1 MANEDVVTQ
10 LKSRIDKTIDD
21 LKKDLA
27 KVRTGRA
34 NPSLLEGIRVDF
46 YGTPTPL
53 NGVASVQTPEPRL
66 ITIKPWDKSLM
77 QAIEKA
83 IQASDIGINP
93 VNDGTYIR
101 LNMPVL
107 TGDRRKEL
115 AKQAKKIGEEAKVA
129 IRNIRRDENDRLKK
143 ELTGAGHSEDEL
155 KGWQDKV
162 QAITDKFVADVDKII
177 ADKEKDILTV

>member
-1 MANEDVVTQ
+1 MLDE
-10 LKSRIDKTIDD
+10 KSIRERMQKSVDAVRR
-21 LKKDLA
+21 DLA
-27 KVRTGRA
+27 KIRTGIA
-34 NPSLLEGIRVDF
+34 SPSILDNVFIDY
-46 YGTPTPL
+46 YGTRTPIPQ
-53 NGVASVQTPEPRL
+53 AAAISVPEPRTL
-66 ITIKPWDKSLM
+66 AIKPWDKSLM
-77 QAIEKA
+77 GLIEKA

-107 TGDRRKEL
+107 TGDRRKDL

-129 IRNIRRDENDRLKK
+129 IRNIRRDENDRLKR

-155 KGWQDKV
+155 KGWQEKV
-162 QAITDKFVADVDKII
+162 QVITDKFIAEVDKVI

>member
-1 MANEDVVTQ
+1 MLDE
-10 LKSRIDKTIDD
+10 KSIKERMQKSVDAVRR
-21 LKKDLA
+21 DLA
-27 KVRTGRA
+27 KIRTGIA
-34 NPSLLEGIRVDF
+34 SPSILDNVFIDY
-46 YGTPTPL
+46 YGTRTPIPQ
-53 NGVASVQTPEPRL
+53 AAAISVPEPRTL
-66 ITIKPWDKSLM
+66 AIKPWDKSLM

-107 TGDRRKEL
+107 TGDRRKDL

-129 IRNIRRDENDRLKK
+129 IRNIRRDENDRLKR

-162 QAITDKFVADVDKII
+162 QAITDRFIADVDKVI

>member
-1 MANEDVVTQ
+1 MLDE
-10 LKSRIDKTIDD
+10 KSIKERMQKSVDAVRR
-21 LKKDLA
+21 DLA
-27 KVRTGRA
+27 KIRTGIA
-34 NPSLLEGIRVDF
+34 SPSILDNVFVDY
-46 YGTPTPL
+46 YGTRTPIPQAAAIT
-53 NGVASVQTPEPRL
+53 VPEPRTL
-66 ITIKPWDKSLM
+66 AIKPWDKSLM

>member
-1 MANEDVVTQ
+1 MLDE
-10 LKSRIDKTIDD
+10 KSIKERMQKSVDAVRR
-21 LKKDLA
+21 DLA
-27 KVRTGRA
+27 KIRTGIA
-34 NPSLLEGIRVDF
+34 SPSILDNVFVDY
-46 YGTPTPL
+46 YGTRTPIPQ
-53 NGVASVQTPEPRL
+53 AAAISVPEPRTL
-66 ITIKPWDKSLM
+66 AIKPWDKGLM

-115 AKQAKKIGEEAKVA
+115 AKQARKIGEEAKVA

-143 ELTGAGHSEDEL
+143 ELAGAGHSEDEL

-162 QAITDKFVADVDKII
+162 QVITDKVIADVDKVI
-177 ADKEKDILTV
+177 AEKEKDILTV

>member
-1 MANEDVVTQ
+1 MLDE
-10 LKSRIDKTIDD
+10 KSIKERMQKSVDAVRR
-21 LKKDLA
+21 DLA
-27 KVRTGRA
+27 KIRTGIA
-34 NPSLLEGIRVDF
+34 SPSILDNVFVDY
-46 YGTPTPL
+46 YGTRTPIPQ
-53 NGVASVQTPEPRL
+53 AAAISVPEPRTL
-66 ITIKPWDKSLM
+66 AIKPWDKGLM

-115 AKQAKKIGEEAKVA
+115 AKQARKIGEEAKVA
-129 IRNIRRDENDRLKK
+129 IRNIRRDENDRLKR

-162 QAITDKFVADVDKII
+162 QVITDKVIADVDKVI
-177 ADKEKDILTV
+177 AEKEKDILTV

>member
-1 MANEDVVTQ
+1 MLDE
-10 LKSRIDKTIDD
+10 KSIKERMQKSVDAVRR
-21 LKKDLA
+21 DLA
-27 KVRTGRA
+27 RIRTGVA
-34 NPSLLEGIRVDF
+34 TPSILDNVFVDY
-46 YGTPTPL
+46 YGTRTPIPQAAAIT
-53 NGVASVQTPEPRL
+53 VPEPRTL
-66 ITIKPWDKSLM
+66 AIKPWDKSLM

-143 ELTGAGHSEDEL
+143 ELSGAGHSEDEL

-162 QAITDKFVADVDKII
+162 QAITDKFVAEVDKVI

>member
-1 MANEDVVTQ
+1 MLDE
-10 LKSRIDKTIDD
+10 KSIKERMQKSVDAVRR
-21 LKKDLA
+21 DLA
-27 KVRTGRA
+27 KIRTGIA
-34 NPSLLEGIRVDF
+34 SPSILDNVFVDY
-46 YGTPTPL
+46 YGTRTPIPQ
-53 NGVASVQTPEPRL
+53 AAAISVPEPRTL
-66 ITIKPWDKSLM
+66 AIKPWDKSLM

-115 AKQAKKIGEEAKVA
+115 AKQARKIGEEAKVA
-129 IRNIRRDENDRLKK
+129 IRNIRRDENDRLKR

-162 QAITDKFVADVDKII
+162 QVITDKVIADVDKVI

>member
-1 MANEDVVTQ
+1 MLDE
-10 LKSRIDKTIDD
+10 KSIKERMQKSVDAVRR
-21 LKKDLA
+21 DLA
-27 KVRTGRA
+27 KIRTGIA
-34 NPSLLEGIRVDF
+34 SPSILDNVFIDY
-46 YGTPTPL
+46 YGTRTPIPQ
-53 NGVASVQTPEPRL
+53 AAAISVPEPRTL
-66 ITIKPWDKSLM
+66 AIKPWDKGLM

-115 AKQAKKIGEEAKVA
+115 AKQARKIGEEAKVA
-129 IRNIRRDENDRLKK
+129 IRNIRRDENDRLKR

-155 KGWQDKV
+155 KGWQEKV
-162 QAITDKFVADVDKII
+162 QVITDKIIADVDKVI